1 MWWIAAALAAPT
13 VLETDVDLLLASPA
27 LNGASVSLI
36 VMDMDRRVWVDRFA
50 DSRQVPASVA
60 KMMSTAAAM
69 EALGPNHSVETS
81 LMAHGSVV
89 DGVLDGSIVVVGAG
103 DPTLGDDNPAAWLR
117 SWAESVADAG
127 IERVDGD
134 VIADGRVFAG
144 PTLGRGWAWDDAPW
158 SYSAPVTGLQIGH
171 NLAVIR
177 VAGLAD
183 GSVKV
188 DPGEWSECLDIDNR
202 LVVDE
207 PDVAGEL
214 RAYRRPSSAVLVLDG
229 AVSAGSE
236 RTLRV
241 TLSDPERCLASRFRS
256 ALEEA
261 GVEVMG
267 DSRATRPADAGWQGS
282 ELASVTSPSLI
293 DLLPVILQDSD
304 NLVAESVVRWL
315 DPSPTGK
322 TMAAAERA
330 LAEVLSPSGIG
341 HEWTLVDGSGLS
353 RYDQLSAST
362 LADMMVWAQGRPW
375 GPAWVETFA
384 VAGESGTLRGRMNG
398 GAGRIQ
404 GKTGSMSGVLSLAVI
419 VPSDA
424 GPLVYVMLSN
434 GVMGSRSQVRGV
446 QDAIAERIVAY
457 SPSDDRR
464 CGRRCQRR
472 RAK

>member
-13 VLETDVDLLLASPA
+13 VLEADVDHLLAA
-27 LNGASVSLI
+27 QVLDGASVSLV
-36 VMDMDRRVWVDRFA
+36 VMDRDRRVWVDRGA

-60 KMMSTAAAM
+60 KIMGTAAAM
-69 EALGPNHSVETS
+69 EALGPDHSVVTS
-81 LMAHGSVV
+81 LMAHGSIEE
-89 DGVLDGSIVVVGAG
+89 GVLVGSIVVVGAG
-103 DPTLGDDNPAAWLR
+103 DPTLGGDDPTVWLR
-117 SWAESVADAG
+117 DWAETVAEAG

-158 SYSAPVTGLQIGH
+158 SYSAPVTGLQINH
-171 NLAVIR
+171 NRAAIH
-177 VAGLAD
+177 VAGMAD
-183 GSVKV
+183 GSVIV
-188 DPGEWSECLDIDNR
+188 DSGEWSDCLDIDNR
-202 LVVDE
+202 LTVDDPE
-207 PDVAGEL
+207 VAGGL
-214 RAYRRPSSAVLVLDG
+214 QAYRRPSSAVLVLDG
-229 AVSAGSE
+229 AVAAGSE

-241 TLSDPERCLASRFRS
+241 TLADPEQCLASRFRS
-256 ALEEA
+256 ALQQA
-261 GVEVMG
+261 GVEVVG
-267 DSRATRPADAGWQGS
+267 DARTTLPADAGWQGTQ
-282 ELASVTSPSLI
+282 LASVTSPSLVE
-293 DLLPVILQDSD
+293 LLPAILQDSD

-315 DPSPTGK
+315 DPAPTGK
-322 TMAAAERA
+322 TMAVAENA
-330 LAEVLSPSGIG
+330 LAEALSGSGIG
-341 HEWTLVDGSGLS
+341 REWTLVDGSGLS

-362 LADMMVWAQGRPW
+362 LADVMHWAQTRPW
-375 GPAWVETFA
+375 GPAWVETLA
-384 VAGESGTLRGRMNG
+384 VAGESGTLRGRMSG

-404 GKTGSMSGVLSLAVI
+404 GKTGSMSGVLSLAVL

-446 QDAIAERIVAY
+446 QDAIAERILDY